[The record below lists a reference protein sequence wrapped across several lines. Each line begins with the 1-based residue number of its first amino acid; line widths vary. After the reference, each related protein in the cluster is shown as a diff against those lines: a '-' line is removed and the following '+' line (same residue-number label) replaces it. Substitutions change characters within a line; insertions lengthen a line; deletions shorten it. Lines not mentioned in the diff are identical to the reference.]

1 MRAAWAAS
9 RANPSAPAFCDAIAD
24 TRRKKFVAMDEFG
37 IESEAFA
44 QNETAAFR
52 LGFQPRD
59 LGPGGFG
66 IDEIFGDGR
75 NAAPIV
81 DARFQQTREI
91 VVAQVRRGLDGP
103 VRGRD
108 FAGQGGVG
116 APIFT
121 RMLPVCG
128 SG

>member
-91 VVAQVRRGLDGP
+91 VVAQVRRGLGAH
-103 VRGRD
+103 VRG
-108 FAGQGGVG
+108 AGYAGPGECAQ
-116 APIFT
+116 AYFT
-121 RMLPVCG
+121 QTPPGR
-128 SG
+128 